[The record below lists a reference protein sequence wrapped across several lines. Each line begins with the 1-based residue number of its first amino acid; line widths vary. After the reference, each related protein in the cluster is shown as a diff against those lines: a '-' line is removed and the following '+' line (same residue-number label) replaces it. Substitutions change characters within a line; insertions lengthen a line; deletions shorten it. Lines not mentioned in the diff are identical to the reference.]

1 MLNVRVACDDSGQN
15 WFHTLNTTVA
25 ALDVVLEAWPDV
37 TDASLQ
43 SDGAGNFCS
52 TATLISLPRAFA
64 SRGIKLRRA
73 VISEVGDG
81 KNLVDTDFQQ
91 VQMALSQ
98 RIASGAN
105 VETAQDILDNLN
117 ANPTAGTANAAI
129 DLGGRADE
137 PGKAAMPKPLAGI
150 DSLYDREYE
159 YDAETG
165 AWTTCV
171 LRQFFRQGEGKRVSA
186 AVLRGLWKQQ
196 EPQLSLQPARL
207 QPSGGARA
215 VAPKLKPSEE
225 GAAAERLA
233 KRMRSNARE
242 QRRLLKAMDAAAK
255 EAAVVAAATTHRCP
269 HEGCRHR
276 PFLLKNRAAE
286 HAEHYCPFRPG
297 VQARQSVNDSRAK
310 VKAQWCKGRVRLDL
324 AQGSGGVVKALLRR
338 TAIAPLRV
346 SVKAQRPLAPPT
358 PYGLQK
364 FSVTPAAPL
373 LPSAE
378 LRAACGVR
386 STGVR
391 ATLSVQ
397 AAAPPRVMLQLAVGA
412 RAAPELLGKGW
423 AQRPPVVHTRFTAEQ
438 KALLVEL
445 FERPDRPNETQ
456 MFDIFQQRF
465 GQATGAY
472 ARQLRLTRAQIKSFM
487 STEKGRRQKAAA
499 CGVVGRALQ
508 DGSLNTEQD
517 GREDGEA
524 EGEDEGAEADDA
536 DAQRREGA
544 SAAAPRRTPAVGG
557 GRAPLVPDMRK
568 AASALGWGA
577 EVRAA
582 KGTKAVLAVLQRAQA
597 APRAMA
603 PTAAAESDS
612 GDSSDDAEEEDGD
625 AALEGSDVYEVDT
638 LLEKR
643 RRGGVVTYLVK
654 WKGVKYRGQES
665 WEPVPNI
672 PRAIIREFEE
682 ERGPDEETDDDA
694 EPDDASDDSDSSDDD
709 ARVSVTTTSPS
720 PNPNPKPYPYPY
732 PYP

>member
-255 EAAVVAAATTHRCP
+255 EAAVVAAATTYRCP
-269 HEGCRHR
+269 HERGLPPPPLPAQEQGGGACRR
-276 PFLLKNRAAE
+276 
-286 HAEHYCPFRPG
+286 
-297 VQARQSVNDSRAK
+297 
-310 VKAQWCKGRVRLDL
+310 
-324 AQGSGGVVKALLRR
+324 LRR
-338 TAIAPLRV
+338 TKTRLGQLGGGETSRV
-346 SVKAQRPLAPPT
+346 NCRWVLD
-358 PYGLQK
+358 
-364 FSVTPAAPL
+364 
-373 LPSAE
+373 PSAGFCQVSQG
-378 LRAACGVR
+378 RPSAATTTDPRMRSARVR
-386 STGVR
+386 K
-391 ATLSVQ
+391 Q
-397 AAAPPRVMLQLAVGA
+397 
-412 RAAPELLGKGW
+412 
-423 AQRPPVVHTRFTAEQ
+423 
-438 KALLVEL
+438 
-445 FERPDRPNETQ
+445 
-456 MFDIFQQRF
+456 
-465 GQATGAY
+465 
-472 ARQLRLTRAQIKSFM
+472 LTR
-487 STEKGRRQKAAA
+487 
-499 CGVVGRALQ
+499 
-508 DGSLNTEQD
+508 
-517 GREDGEA
+517 
-524 EGEDEGAEADDA
+524 
-536 DAQRREGA
+536 
-544 SAAAPRRTPAVGG
+544 
-557 GRAPLVPDMRK
+557 
-568 AASALGWGA
+568 
-577 EVRAA
+577 
-582 KGTKAVLAVLQRAQA
+582 
-597 APRAMA
+597 
-603 PTAAAESDS
+603 
-612 GDSSDDAEEEDGD
+612 
-625 AALEGSDVYEVDT
+625 Y
-638 LLEKR
+638 
-643 RRGGVVTYLVK
+643 
-654 WKGVKYRGQES
+654 
-665 WEPVPNI
+665 
-672 PRAIIREFEE
+672 
-682 ERGPDEETDDDA
+682 
-694 EPDDASDDSDSSDDD
+694 
-709 ARVSVTTTSPS
+709 
-720 PNPNPKPYPYPY
+720 
-732 PYP
+732 